1 MNFVLFLN
9 SRPADD
15 RQALRAKQEGR
26 PSLISRR
33 LVGHESYRVQQDRI
47 CRIETT
53 NHLVVLRNPR
63 GRFPSFPAQQ
73 FLRCRAQNEGKARQ
87 ALGLIENHVG
97 SSSRPTS
104 LYWSQHPRQKSA
116 LQ

>member
-33 LVGHESYRVQQDRI
+33 LVGHEFYRVQQDGI
-47 CRIETT
+47 CRIETINT
-53 NHLVVLRNPR
+53 
-63 GRFPSFPAQQ
+63 
-73 FLRCRAQNEGKARQ
+73 
-87 ALGLIENHVG
+87 
-97 SSSRPTS
+97 
-104 LYWSQHPRQKSA
+104 W
-116 LQ
+116 